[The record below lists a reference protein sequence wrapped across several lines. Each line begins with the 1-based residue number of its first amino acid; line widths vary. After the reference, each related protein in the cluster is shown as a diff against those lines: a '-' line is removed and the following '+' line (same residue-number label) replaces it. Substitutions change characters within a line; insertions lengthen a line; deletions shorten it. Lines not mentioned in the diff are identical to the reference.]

1 MDSSSPS
8 SIDALPDGLK
18 DKVSTVDPFLIEAL
32 HNPRH
37 RLTILRMELDIQ
49 RFLQNQDQQ
58 LFEFQHFPTSYLRL
72 AAHRVAQHYGLQ
84 TMVQDNGIDG
94 QGRILVKKTVEARF
108 PTICLSQI
116 PAKQLADDKPGHVK
130 IAIRPR
136 PNKLSDE
143 AGNCMAKQS
152 HARTV
157 EQRKEE
163 YDKARARIFSS
174 QGSIG
179 PVEVLPHTVIEGL
192 GIPPNRDRVEDCRVN
207 DVEKYTSVTDA
218 GNGASSRVAILRDRE
233 KDLSDPDYD
242 RSYERYV
249 KSLPI
254 NLTPSLNFAPFTVQN
269 ITPSFTGYHVPRNEV
284 SLGYVS
290 PSPIKTVGLNQVSR
304 PSANVPWPCA
314 GMPYPHTAF
323 QVHLRSLQYTASVL
337 SLELIIW

>member
-1 MDSSSPS
+1 MDSSSAS
-8 SIDALPDGLK
+8 SIDGFPDFLK

-49 RFLQNQDQQ
+49 RFLQNQEQQ
-58 LFEFQHFPTSYLRL
+58 VFEFQHFPTSYLRL

-84 TMVQDNGIDG
+84 TTVQDNGIDG
-94 QGRILVKKTVEARF
+94 QGRILVRKTVEARF
-108 PTICLSQI
+108 PTVCLSQI
-116 PAKQLADDKPGHVK
+116 PAKQSADDKPGRVK

-136 PNKLSDE
+136 PNKSSDD

-152 HARTV
+152 LGRSV

-174 QGSIG
+174 QGSTG
-179 PVEVLPHTVIEGL
+179 SVDVLSEELDIS
-192 GIPPNRDRVEDCRVN
+192 PNRDRVEECRVN
-207 DVEKYTSVTDA
+207 NVEKCTSVKDT

-254 NLTPSLNFAPFTVQN
+254 NLTPSMNFAPFTMQN
-269 ITPSFTGYHVPRNEV
+269 VPPSFSGYHVPRNEF
-284 SLGYVS
+284 SLSYVS
-290 PSPIKTVGLNQVSR
+290 PSVIKTVGLNQVSR
-304 PSANVPWPCA
+304 YSANAPWPCA
-314 GMPYPHTAF
+314 GMPYTHTAF
-323 QVHLRSLQYTASVL
+323 QAPLYNQSLSFDYMQYN
-337 SLELIIW
+337 